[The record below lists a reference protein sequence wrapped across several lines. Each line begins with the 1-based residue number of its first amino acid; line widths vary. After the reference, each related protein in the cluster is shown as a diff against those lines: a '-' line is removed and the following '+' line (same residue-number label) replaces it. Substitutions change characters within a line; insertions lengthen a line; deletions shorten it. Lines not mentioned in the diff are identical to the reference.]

1 MQSRLP
7 TVWIAIIMFLLHPLW
22 NAFVPRASASFGSS
36 SFHVRFMSKS
46 SSRTTKYDPF
56 HLLSPPPRRRLRT
69 SRASESSSSSS
80 RQTKSS
86 PPIKFKRPPL
96 YRADRV
102 LANRG
107 WGSRTECF
115 ELLKHGRVSVMRD
128 GEIQRVSG
136 PSDRLDMNDML
147 WVDKKEVP
155 SIPLLVVYHKPKWIL
170 SVLNDPKGRP
180 CLDGVLTRPY
190 DKLDLH
196 PVGRLDYD
204 TSGLLLFSSLGALT
218 QRLLHPSHGITKQY
232 VALVQGLVDRDSLEQ
247 KLRDGVVTS
256 EGTHTA
262 QLLNVSHLSQEE
274 SSQIWTNV
282 RQTLP
287 PEYDQEDLED
297 RRLLPPDDHD
307 GDVLCL
313 SRVCLEV
320 KEGKHR
326 MVRKMLANCGHGV
339 VELKREK
346 QGIIELGDLPV
357 NQFRRLTPEEDQ
369 WAQALVPVNTRKKYK
384 K

>member
-1 MQSRLP
+1 
-7 TVWIAIIMFLLHPLW
+7 MFLHHPIW
-22 NAFVPRASASFGSS
+22 NRSFPGVSATFLNSFV
-36 SFHVRFMSKS
+36 VRCMSKS
-46 SSRTTKYDPF
+46 TSRSVKYDPLF
-56 HLLSPPPRRRLRT
+56 LSIMKNPPSPPTRHRPPSRLRNSQT
-69 SRASESSSSSS
+69 SESSSG
-80 RQTKSS
+80 RPKGS
-86 PPIKFKRPPL
+86 PPLKFKRPPL

-107 WGSRTECF
+107 WGSRADCF
-115 ELLKHGRVSVMRD
+115 EVLKQGRVSVMRD
-128 GEIQRVSG
+128 GEIQKVAG
-136 PSDRLDMNDML
+136 PSDRLDMDAIL

-155 SIPLLVVYHKPKWIL
+155 SIPLLLVYHKPKWML

-180 CLDGVLTRPY
+180 CLDSVLTRPY

-218 QRLLHPSHGITKQY
+218 QRLLHPTHGITKQY
-232 VALVQGLVDRDSLEQ
+232 VAIVQGLVNRDVLEE
-247 KLRDGVVTS
+247 KLRDGVMTS

-262 QLLNVSHLSQEE
+262 QLLDVNHFSQEE
-274 SSQIWTNV
+274 SCQIWTNMKEN
-282 RQTLP
+282 LP
-287 PEYDQEDLED
+287 PEYDEEDLED
-297 RRLLPPDDHD
+297 RRLLPPEGDD
-307 GDVLCL
+307 GLMPLL
-313 SRVCLEV
+313 SQVCLEV

-357 NQFRRLTPEEDQ
+357 NQFRRLTLEEGE
-369 WAQALVPVNTRKKYK
+369 WAQSLIPTNTRKKYK